1 MITVY
6 KYSLEN
12 WRKNVCRVILPIG
25 AEILRAGV
33 KCYDSKGEQI
43 DIWAK
48 VDTSAAEEV
57 CYFYVVKTGEN
68 ITKRLEQR
76 DKNKKL
82 EYISDFWDRDIV
94 HWHIFKAAAAYSFST
109 ITTPYWGNS
118 NLQPLTLAK
127 TLASSETGDNCLF
140 NVTSTCNNSD
150 ISDTYSCEASNIY
163 NCEESS
169 EDTWPKPF
177 DD

>member
-25 AEILRAGV
+25 AEILKYQYSAYT
-33 KCYDSKGEQI
+33 KSEELN
-43 DIWAK
+43 IWAK
-48 VDTSAAEEV
+48 VDTAAAEEV
-57 CYFYVVKTGEN
+57 CYFYIVKTGEN

-82 EYISDFWDRDIV
+82 EYIGSFIAKDDV
-94 HWHIFKAAAAYSFST
+94 HWHIFKAATACNFST
-109 ITTPYWGNS
+109 ITTPYWGNVS
-118 NLQPLTLAK
+118 TNLQPLSIAK
-127 TLASSETGDNCLF
+127 TLTSNGTGDNCLF
-140 NVTSTCNNSD
+140 NVTSNCD
-150 ISDTYSCEASNIY
+150 ISDTYNCEASNTY
-163 NCEESS
+163 NCEENN
-169 EDTWPKPF
+169 EDIWAKPV